1 MNTRTLLVAVTV
13 IAAAYGCGRD
23 TSSLTEPGSTS
34 PTGAPQLAVAS
45 NTWIKR
51 ADLLS
56 NQQSSMAAATLTNS
70 SGQSVVYVIG
80 GVNAT
85 GGSYSKVVAYD
96 AATNTWR
103 KKAPLHAARYW
114 TNGAALINGKIYVS
128 GGKQANRIYVSSLYV
143 YHPATDSWTQKR
155 DMPAPGFRGVSGA
168 INGKLYVLTYC
179 EQEECFPPVR
189 QAFFRYDP
197 ATDHWSTLPI
207 PPGYHAMGFGG
218 VIGGKLY
225 VAGGIS
231 SKQLDVYDPIT
242 NKWTTKAPL
251 GSPRWDG
258 AGTVSSGK
266 LYVLGGLRA
275 GADETITL
283 ARATSVYDP
292 TTNTWTNKAR
302 LPWARLDF
310 AASRVVING
319 TARVEAVGGPAPGNN
334 VQFIP

>member
-1 MNTRTLLVAVTV
+1 
-13 IAAAYGCGRD
+13 
-23 TSSLTEPGSTS
+23 
-34 PTGAPQLAVAS
+34 
-45 NTWIKR
+45 
-51 ADLLS
+51 
-56 NQQSSMAAATLTNS
+56 
-70 SGQSVVYVIG
+70 
-80 GVNAT
+80 
-85 GGSYSKVVAYD
+85 
-96 AATNTWR
+96 
-103 KKAPLHAARYW
+103 
-114 TNGAALINGKIYVS
+114 
-128 GGKQANRIYVSSLYV
+128 
-143 YHPATDSWTQKR
+143 
-155 DMPAPGFRGVSGA
+155 
-168 INGKLYVLTYC
+168 
-179 EQEECFPPVR
+179 
-189 QAFFRYDP
+189 
-197 ATDHWSTLPI
+197 
-207 PPGYHAMGFGG
+207 MGFGG